1 MGCDRRVAGVNTPEG
16 SRPFRSPEGSRQCR
30 SPGLICVFWNLTSL
44 YHRSLIMVLAAL
56 SDPIDLLLVDDEPDF
71 LEPACRFF
79 QRQGYRVVA
88 AANAEQAIAVQASQ
102 HFHVAIIDQNMP
114 GMNGLELL
122 TRLCK
127 EDPELKV
134 IMLTGG
140 GSIGSAVE
148 AMKRGAVDY
157 LSKPFGLDE
166 LDNLVRRVSKT
177 VTLERENIHLKRQLA
192 DQNRPKPL
200 IGNSQGIQEVKR
212 LIGRIAPSDKPVL
225 ILGESGTGK
234 ELVARAIHAQSTL
247 ADKPL
252 VVINC
257 AALPESL
264 LESELF
270 GYEKGAF
277 TGAVDAKPGLFE
289 IADGGTL
296 FIDEFGELAG
306 GLQAKLLRVLED
318 GSMRRIGSTK
328 ERKVKVR
335 LIAAT
340 NRDLNQEVAAGRFRE
355 DLYYRV
361 NVLSISIPPL
371 RERLDDIPLLVHH
384 WLGEDW
390 RLGPGVEE
398 LFRTARWPGN
408 VRQLINALERAKILA
423 DNNVID
429 IENLPSELRRS
440 GGQDSYGDGD
450 HEPRV
455 GDAVP
460 LELLSHRH
468 VLEVLKRNKGNKT
481 KAAKELGIARRSLYR
496 ILDHLAAKEDDNS
509 LVKEA
514 SSN

>member
-1 MGCDRRVAGVNTPEG
+1 MPLSA
-16 SRPFRSPEGSRQCR
+16 
-30 SPGLICVFWNLTSL
+30 LT
-44 YHRSLIMVLAAL
+44 V
-56 SDPIDLLLVDDEPDF
+56 PIDLLLVDDEPDF

-79 QRQGYRVVA
+79 HRQGYRVVA
-88 AANAEQAIAVQASQ
+88 ASNAEQALTAQGVQ

-114 GMNGLELL
+114 GMNGLDLL
-122 TRLCK
+122 SRLSG
-127 EDPELKV
+127 EDPDLKV
-134 IMLTGG
+134 IVLTGG
-140 GSIGSAVE
+140 GSIDSAVE
-148 AMKRGAVDY
+148 AMKRGANDY

-166 LDNLVRRVSKT
+166 LDTIVRRVAKS
-177 VTLERENIHLKRQLA
+177 VRLERENHHLKRQLA
-192 DQNRPKPL
+192 AQESNKPL
-200 IGNSQGIQEVKR
+200 VGESPGLHEVRR

-234 ELVARAIHAQSTL
+234 ELVARSIHQQSLL

-270 GYEKGAF
+270 GHEKGAF
-277 TGAVDAKPGLFE
+277 TGAVDSKPGLFE

-340 NRDLNQEVAAGRFRE
+340 NRDLNQEVAEGRFRE

-361 NVLSISIPPL
+361 NVLSIQIPPL
-371 RERLDDIPLLVHH
+371 RDRLEDIPLLVRHF
-384 WLGEDW
+384 LGNDW
-390 RLGPGVEE
+390 KVGPEVEM
-398 LFRTARWPGN
+398 LFRAYRWPGN
-408 VRQLINALERAKILA
+408 VRQLINALERAKILS
-423 DNNVID
+423 DGHD
-429 IENLPSELRRS
+429 ILKENLPIEIRRGAHVDREAPETS
-440 GGQDSYGDGD
+440 TPQ
-450 HEPRV
+450 V

-460 LELLSHRH
+460 LEFLSHRH
-468 VLEVLKRNKGNKT
+468 VLEVLRRNHGNKT

-496 ILDHLAAKEDDNS
+496 ILDNVAAKEARSESTSHELDLCS
-509 LVKEA
+509 PRPA
-514 SSN
+514 SERGAGG